1 MDAVTGSLK
10 ARYDKLSTDR
20 LTYLERSRDC
30 AKLTIPTL
38 LPPEGSTSSTKFPT
52 PYQSFGARAV
62 NNLAAKLLLALLPPN
77 SPFFRLVVDDST
89 MQKLT
94 GRQDMRAAIENALSG
109 MERTVMSEIETST
122 IRTSAFEGIKL
133 LLVTGNVLFFLAP
146 TGGMKVFRLDRY
158 VVKRDPMGN
167 VLEHITK
174 ECISPMEL
182 PDDIREAVIAAKSKD
197 DNEDTVDVYTSV
209 KRTATNWVVYQEAG
223 GVKVPGSDGSYP
235 LGKNPW
241 IPLRFIAVDGED
253 YGRSFVEEYLGD
265 IQSLNA
271 LSKAIVQGSAAAAK
285 VLFLVKPNSTTK
297 LRVLTESESGAV
309 KEGNAED
316 VTVLQMQKQ
325 ADFAIAKS
333 TCDTLKQELSF
344 AFLLNTA
351 VQRAGER
358 VTAEEIRYMAN
369 ELESS
374 LGGVYST
381 LSQEFQLPLVQRV
394 MFQMERQG
402 KLPTLPAGVVKPAIT
417 TGIEAI
423 GRGNDLTKL
432 QQFMQAVEALGP
444 EVVQQYVNVSDLIK
458 RTGASLGIDMNG
470 LIKTD
475 DEVAAAQQQA
485 QQAQM
490 MQTLGPNAVNK
501 IGDIAKQHLQGQ
513 PGSAPAAPPQGP

>member
-1 MDAVTGSLK
+1 MSDAESSLRG
-10 ARYDKLSTDR
+10 RYEKLSGDR
-20 LTYLERSRDC
+20 YAYLERGRDC

-38 LPPEGSTSSTKFPT
+38 LPPEGATSATRFRT
-52 PYQSFGARAV
+52 PYQSLGARGV

-77 SPFFRLVVDDST
+77 SPFFRLVIDDV
-89 MQKLT
+89 MLVKLT
-94 GRQDMRAAIENALSG
+94 GREGMRAQVENALSS
-109 MERTVMSEIETST
+109 MERSVMTNIETSGL
-122 IRTSAFEGIKL
+122 RTSAFEGLKL

-146 TGGMKVFRLDRY
+146 EGGMKVFRLDRY

-167 VLEHITK
+167 VLEILTK
-174 ECISPMEL
+174 ENVSPMEL
-182 PDDIREAVIAAKSKD
+182 PDNIRAAVMANKSND
-197 DNEDTVDVYTSV
+197 DNCDTVEVYTCI
-209 KRTATNWVVYQEAG
+209 KRTETNWKVWQEANG
-223 GVKVPGSDGSYP
+223 IDLPESHGSYP
-235 LGKNPW
+235 LGKSPW

-253 YGRSFVEEYLGD
+253 YGRGFVEEYLGD
-265 IQSLNA
+265 LQSLNA
-271 LSKAIVQGSAAAAK
+271 LRKAIVQGSAAAAK

-325 ADFAIAKS
+325 ADFAVAKQ
-333 TCDTLKQELSF
+333 TCDTITGELSF

-351 VQRAGER
+351 IQRAGER

-402 KLPTLPAGVVKPAIT
+402 KLPALPQGTVKPAIT

-432 QQFMQAVEALGP
+432 QQFMTSLESLGP
-444 EVVQQYVNVSDLIK
+444 QVAPTYVNMGDLIK

-475 DEVAAAQQQA
+475 EQIAAAE

-490 MQTLGPNAVNK
+490 QNMLQQLGPNAVNQL
-501 IGDIAKQHLQGQ
+501 GGLMKQNMQGQ
-513 PGSAPAAPPQGP
+513 QAAAPTQGQ

>member
-1 MDAVTGSLK
+1 
-10 ARYDKLSTDR
+10 
-20 LTYLERSRDC
+20 
-30 AKLTIPTL
+30 
-38 LPPEGSTSSTKFPT
+38 
-52 PYQSFGARAV
+52 
-62 NNLAAKLLLALLPPN
+62 
-77 SPFFRLVVDDST
+77 VVDDV
-89 MQKLT
+89 MLVKLT
-94 GRQDMRAAIENALSG
+94 GQKGMRAQVEDALSS
-109 MERTVMSEIETST
+109 MERSVMSTIETST
-122 IRTSAFEGIKL
+122 IRTSAFEGLKL

-146 TGGMKVFRLDRY
+146 EGGMKVFRLDRY

-167 VLEHITK
+167 VLEIITK
-174 ECISPMEL
+174 ENVSPMEL
-182 PDDIREAVIAAKSKD
+182 PENIRAAVLANKTND
-197 DNEDTVDVYTSV
+197 DNADIIEVYTCI
-209 KRTATNWVVYQEAG
+209 KRTLTNWEVCQEANG
-223 GVKVPGSDGSYP
+223 IELPDSRGSYP
-235 LGKNPW
+235 LGKSPW

-253 YGRSFVEEYLGD
+253 YGRGFVEEYLGD

-271 LSKAIVQGSAAAAK
+271 LRKAIVQGSAAAAK

-297 LRVLTESESGAV
+297 LRVLTESESGSV

-325 ADFAIAKS
+325 ADFAVAKQ
-333 TCDTLKQELSF
+333 TCDTITQELSF

-351 VQRAGER
+351 IQRDGER

-402 KLPTLPAGVVKPAIT
+402 KLPTLPAGTIKPAIT

-432 QQFMQAVEALGP
+432 QQFMTSLEQLGP
-444 EVVQQYVNVSDLIK
+444 QVAPTYVNMGDLIK

-475 DEVAAAQQQA
+475 EQIAAAE

-490 MQTLGPNAVNK
+490 QNMLQTLGPNAVNQM
-501 IGDIAKQHLQGQ
+501 GGLAKQHMQGAQQAAPQGQ
-513 PGSAPAAPPQGP
+513 